1 MKAFLLYT
9 KISSLS
15 ISEALVNQ
23 MDDIDWNNNHDIEI
37 EKFLDV
43 YKKVLDNLKICK
55 SKDKQDK
62 QRQKIIEKFSEN
74 EDILKL

>member
-1 MKAFLLYT
+1 MEAFLLYT
-9 KISSLS
+9 EILSLS

-43 YKKVLDNLKICK
+43 YKKVLDNLKTHK

-62 QRQKIIEKFSEN
+62 
-74 EDILKL
+74 